1 MQKKIFWLYIT
12 VFVNITGFGMVF
24 PLLPL
29 FAETF
34 KATPFDIG
42 ILAASFSVGQFVAA
56 PIFGRL
62 SDKYGRKPIL
72 AASIIGSALAFF
84 LIGFANNLTL
94 IFLSRVL
101 HGVATAG
108 NFPIAQAYIA
118 DIVSKEKRT
127 EYMGK
132 VAALFALGFV
142 FGPAIGGFLGSL
154 GFSLAFIAAA
164 LITLVNLVLVWIFLP
179 ESLTKKAKHFVLRE
193 GFLNLKA
200 IYSGLR
206 GDFGVLFYLL
216 FAWSFY
222 ISNFQVAIPLLTE
235 AKFAM
240 KQMDIGIFFSMTGLA
255 SAIAQWFL
263 LPIVIRKIGELKTI
277 LLGIGLMVFGQLLAP
292 LTLSLT
298 LFYVFF
304 IFSIIGSGFKR
315 PTVNAVL
322 SKATKEGQGTTMGLA
337 FSFESMG
344 RIFGP
349 VIAGF
354 TIGRLGYSFPF
365 WVTVVVLL
373 VGFILF
379 YRVEMRRIR

>member
-1 MQKKIFWLYIT
+1 MQKKIIWLYIT
-12 VFVNITGFGMVF
+12 VFINIMGFGMVF

-29 FAETF
+29 FAQSFE
-34 KATPFDIG
+34 ATPFDIG
-42 ILAASFSVGQFVAA
+42 ILAASFSIGQFISA

-62 SDKYGRKPIL
+62 SDRFGRKPIL
-72 AASIIGSALAFF
+72 ITSIIGSVLAFVM
-84 LIGFANNLTL
+84 IAFANSLAM
-94 IFLSRVL
+94 IFLSRVV
-101 HGVATAG
+101 HGIATGG

-154 GFSLAFIAAA
+154 GFSLAFIAAGA
-164 LITLVNLVLVWIFLP
+164 VTLINLILVWMFLP
-179 ESLTKKAKHFVLRE
+179 ESLTQKAERFVLRE
-193 GFLNLKA
+193 GLLNFKA

-216 FAWSFY
+216 FSWSFY

-235 AKFAM
+235 SKFSM
-240 KQMDIGIFFSMTGLA
+240 GPLENGMFFSVTGLV
-255 SAIAQWFL
+255 SAISQWFL
-263 LPIVIRKIGELKTI
+263 LPIIVKKIGELKTI
-277 LLGIGLMVFGQLLAP
+277 LAGILLMIVGQILAP
-292 LTLSLT
+292 LTASLI

-304 IFSIIGSGFKR
+304 VISVVGSGIKR

-337 FSFESMG
+337 FSFESLG
-344 RIFGP
+344 RVFGP
-349 VIAGF
+349 LIAGF
-354 TIGRLGYSFPF
+354 TMASFGYSFPF
-365 WVTVVVLL
+365 WATVAVLL
-373 VGFILF
+373 IGLVLF

>member
-12 VFVNITGFGMVF
+12 VFINITGFGMVF

-29 FAETF
+29 FAQTF

-42 ILAASFSVGQFVAA
+42 ILAASFSLGQFVAA

-62 SDKYGRKPIL
+62 SDRFGRKPIL
-72 AASIIGSALAFF
+72 IISIIGSALSF
-84 LIGFANNLTL
+84 LIIAFAQNLTV
-94 IFLSRVL
+94 IFMSRIL
-101 HGVATAG
+101 HGIATAG

-118 DIVSKEKRT
+118 DIVPREKRT

-154 GFSLAFIAAA
+154 GFSLAFIVAG
-164 LITLVNLVLVWIFLP
+164 LITILNLVLVWIFLP
-179 ESLTKKAKHFVLRE
+179 ESITKKAERFVLRE
-193 GFLNLKA
+193 GLMNLKA

-206 GDFGVLFYLL
+206 GDFGILFYLL

-235 AKFAM
+235 VKFAM
-240 KQMDIGIFFSMTGLA
+240 KPMDIGIFFSTTGLT

-263 LPIVIRKIGELKTI
+263 LPIVVGKIGDLRTI
-277 LLGIGLMVFGQLLAP
+277 LLGIALMTLGQILAP
-292 LTLSLT
+292 LTSSLM

-304 IFSIIGSGFKR
+304 IVSIIGSGLKR
-315 PTVNAVL
+315 PTINAVL

-337 FSFESMG
+337 FSFESLG

-349 VIAGF
+349 LIAGF
-354 TIGRLGYSFPF
+354 TMAILGYSFPF
-365 WVTVVVLL
+365 WVTVAVLL
-373 VGFILF
+373 AGFILF
-379 YRVEMRRIR
+379 YKVEMRKIR